1 LKFVSAFAI
10 GLVALS
16 GYSARAEEKPDSDE
30 APETISAEAHPI
42 ASFDRVEPGKTHF
55 GKLKWLGGLVLT
67 SPSSHFGGGPV
78 SQSMPKAN
86 ASSPSPTPGAG

>member
-1 LKFVSAFAI
+1 LKFVSAFVA

-16 GYSARAEEKPDSDE
+16 GYSARAEEKPESGE
-30 APETISAEAHPI
+30 VPETITVEARPI

-67 SPSSHFGGGPV
+67 SPSSHFGGWSGLAV
-78 SQSMPKAN
+78 DA
-86 ASSPSPTPGAG
+86 